1 MSSLH
6 IQPIEETAV
15 RSTGSISQHIER
27 MDIDEINLLA
37 SSTQSTKQTL
47 NLTTKSV
54 ISSFVLSDTER
65 KNITGS
71 INYSK
76 GPATVVTS
84 KRPPV
89 SKRIMTITE
98 GRGVAIEI
106 GLCVFDVNSCE
117 FIISQVQC

>member
-6 IQPIEETAV
+6 IQPIEENAEQ
-15 RSTGSISQHIER
+15 SAGNLSQHIEL
-27 MDIDEINLLA
+27 MDIDESNPLV
-37 SSTQSTKQTL
+37 SSTQPTKQTL

-54 ISSFVLSDTER
+54 IPSSVLSDTER

-84 KRPPV
+84 KRPPF